1 MKLEVTEAQLEV
13 LAEDVADA
21 NDEDS
26 RVGAVAAFIAAITP
40 NGPVPSFLDPLIDK
54 AEAEAYTRLYRGA
67 KKWVRK
73 IFKRDP
79 EKRVER
85 RIRRRAKRK
94 QKGSQ

>member
-1 MKLEVTEAQLEV
+1 VRVTESQLEA

-21 NDEDS
+21 EDEDA
-26 RVGAVAAFIAAITP
+26 RVGAVAEFIAAITP

-67 KKWVRK
+67 RKWVTK

-79 EKRVER
+79 KKRAER
-85 RIRRRAKRK
+85 RKKRRRKRK
-94 QKGSQ
+94 G